1 MTAMRKIGIAV
12 VGLGAAVT
20 PHAKSLVDLADRVD
34 VIAAASRSEDKT
46 RAFAARFPFPV
57 TTDVDAAIADPRVEA
72 VMVLT
77 PPAAHLEVAG
87 KAFAAGKHVLIEKP
101 LELTAAKAGRL
112 VEAGRTARRKLAV
125 TLQHRFRPASRRLAA
140 LLAGGTL
147 GPIEAALAIV
157 PWWRPQS
164 YYDEPGRGTLA
175 RDGGGVLLTQGI
187 HTLDLFRALVGG
199 VASVEAAQVVTTGI
213 HRMETEDWASA
224 LLRLSNGAPATVVA
238 TTAAYPGTT
247 ERIEIVTRAATARI
261 EGGGLTVAYHDGRT
275 EVVEDAAAVGAGAA
289 FMDFPNDAHRALLA
303 DFLDAILEDRD
314 PLVTGEDALATQT
327 LIDAILAAG
336 RHRAA

>member
-1 MTAMRKIGIAV
+1 MRRIGIAV

-20 PHAKSLVDLADRVD
+20 PHARSLVDLADRVD
-34 VIAAASRSEDKT
+34 VVWAASRSEEKT

-87 KAFAAGKHVLIEKP
+87 KAFAAGRHVLVEKP
-101 LELTAAKAGRL
+101 LELTTAKAERL
-112 VEAGRTARRKLAV
+112 VAAGRAAGKRLAV
-125 TLQHRFRPASRRLAA
+125 TLQHRFRPASRRLAVLVA
-140 LLAGGTL
+140 DGSL

-157 PWWRPQS
+157 PWWRPQG

-175 RDGGGVLLTQGI
+175 RDGGGVLLTQAI

-199 VASVEAAQVVTTGI
+199 VERVEAAQVATTGI

-224 LLRLSNGAPATVVA
+224 LLRLRNGAPATVIA

-247 ERIEIVTRAATARI
+247 ERIEILARHGSARI
-261 EGGGLTVAYHDGRT
+261 EGGSLTVAWHDGRT
-275 EVVEDAAAVGAGAA
+275 EAVKDTAEVGAGAA

-303 DFLDAILEDRD
+303 DFLDAIEEDRD
-314 PLVTGEDALATQT
+314 PLVPGEDALATQQ
-327 LIDAILAAG
+327 LVDAILAAG
-336 RHRAA
+336 ARTRNGA